1 MFEHVENRI
10 GTLEQFLVGLRMLLD
25 DVDGVQIVGI
35 EAVPRQHFA
44 CEIALQRC
52 EAKAVVPVTLEDEL
66 DEVIA

>member
-1 MFEHVENRI
+1 MSP
-10 GTLEQFLVGLRMLLD
+10 D

-35 EAVPRQHFA
+35 EAVPRQHLA
-44 CEIALQRC
+44 CEIALQRR